1 MSRRR
6 PSHLVTLDGIGI
18 AKPSTT
24 RASAMQAKRWWARR
38 LGVDLSKVR
47 IKGFS
52 A

>member
-24 RASAMQAKRWWARR
+24 RANAMRAKCWWARR
-38 LGVDLSKVR
+38 LGIDLAVVR
-47 IKGFS
+47 IKGLP

>member
-6 PSHLVTLDGIGI
+6 LSHLVTLDGIGI

-24 RASAMQAKRWWARR
+24 RAKAVRSRGWWARR
-38 LGVDLSKVR
+38 LGVDLDVVR
-47 IKGFS
+47 IKGLL